1 MSIMS
6 LKALIGSTTV
16 PVDTLPLITQGSAPA
31 QGSFGPAKE
40 REGTDGKWLILSRK
54 RIKG

>member
-1 MSIMS
+1 MS
-6 LKALIGSTTV
+6 LKALIGLTTV
-16 PVDTLPLITQGSAPA
+16 PVDTLPLITQSLAPA

-40 REGTDGKWLILSRK
+40 REGTDGKWLNLSCK